1 MLSQIHK
8 NTRNI
13 NQHCPLH
20 VNADVMGGRHAR
32 LGADKAKKL
41 VFVRANLK
49 LLANDYTKRPFIAW
63 DPDSVESD
71 GFLGSGEDEDDPDSE
86 ESDFE

>member
-1 MLSQIHK
+1 
-8 NTRNI
+8 
-13 NQHCPLH
+13 
-20 VNADVMGGRHAR
+20 MGGRHAR

-71 GFLGSGEDEDDPDSE
+71 GFLGEAGRARTTLTRKSLTSNRV
-86 ESDFE
+86 

>member
-1 MLSQIHK
+1 NSRIPASAGSE
-8 NTRNI
+8 RNWS
-13 NQHCPLH
+13 LFG
-20 VNADVMGGRHAR
+20 DVMGGRHAR

-49 LLANDYTKRPFIAW
+49 LVANDYTKRPFIAW

-71 GFLGSGEDEDDPDSE
+71 GFLGSG
-86 ESDFE
+86 

>member
-1 MLSQIHK
+1 MQS
-8 NTRNI
+8 
-13 NQHCPLH
+13 H
-20 VNADVMGGRHAR
+20 VRRHAR

-63 DPDSVESD
+63 DPGSVESD
-71 GFLGSGEDEDDPDSE
+71 GFLGSGEGEDDPDSG